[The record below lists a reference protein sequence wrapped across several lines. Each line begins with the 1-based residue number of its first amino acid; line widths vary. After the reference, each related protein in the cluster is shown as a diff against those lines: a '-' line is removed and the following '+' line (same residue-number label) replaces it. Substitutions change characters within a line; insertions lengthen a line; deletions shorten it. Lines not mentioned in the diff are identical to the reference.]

1 MTINRQEKQEVQ
13 VLLSDRLQ
21 KFAALSGARFKPVA
35 PIKEENAISLPQ
47 YIEDEPQ
54 VDRPQTDEKS
64 FIQTKFETNKV
75 PWKNGKY
82 TLGAALV
89 AGTCVIAGITALSG
103 FSLKLP
109 KGDTSTATK
118 PVDNSDDLTDH
129 PTGKYGVASQTG
141 GLGEGF
147 DNEGKTKNPFLTT
160 NPPNTKPNGKTKA
173 PPHVKVGALPTSSV
187 PRTSPV
193 VRSAPATDYDS
204 PRVMP
209 RRYTPSYSS
218 PVRTSAFR
226 SNGSASSP
234 AKSAEPERTP
244 EERRAQ
250 AIAATTFSG
259 GSSNV
264 SAQNVSTNPQDV
276 SANPQGG
283 VQEGLQGASQ
293 GIPQGRS
300 SKDEQYLAAENAV
313 IDGTPQQLINRA
325 KKAEGVLLQGLAFTP
340 GNLKYLEDQ
349 EITAEI
355 SNPLDSGLPVGT
367 QIFAAIKFPQ
377 IQAQAKNA
385 VVRLVPTAIVLN
397 GNEYEVPTGS
407 AVLTGKNGKPFIAKR
422 GGSEFLRF
430 LGSATKTVIGAGTGV
445 LTSLSG
451 LGGGNLLSSLTG
463 LGGAR
468 GANTQSNPTE
478 VLILKDNIPIQFS
491 IIRPFSIPMATSLES
506 ESVPVASVSETQ
518 TSPTQGDVAV
528 AQPRPEEAPM
538 MFTQDLTDA
547 ELMAIV
553 DQSRTPGG
561 ETGVR

>member
-1 MTINRQEKQEVQ
+1 M
-13 VLLSDRLQ
+13 LLTDRLQ
-21 KFAALSGARFKPVA
+21 KFAQLSGARFKPTE
-35 PIKEENAISLPQ
+35 PIKEEDAIPLPQ
-47 YIEDEPQ
+47 YIEDGPQ
-54 VDRPQTDEKS
+54 VEQPKSDQTN
-64 FIQTKFETNKV
+64 FVQTKFETNKV

-89 AGTCVIAGITALSG
+89 AGACVIAGITALSG

-109 KGDTSTATK
+109 KGNTSTATK

-147 DNEGKTKNPFLTT
+147 DNEGKTKNPFLTP
-160 NPPNTKPNGKTKA
+160 NPPSTKPNGKAKA
-173 PPHVKVGALPTSSV
+173 PPHVKVGSLPTSSV

-193 VRSAPATDYDS
+193 VRSAPATDYNS
-204 PRVMP
+204 SRVMP
-209 RRYTPSYSS
+209 RRYTPSSASYAAPLRS
-218 PVRTSAFR
+218 PTIRSTGSAF
-226 SNGSASSP
+226 SP
-234 AKSAEPERTP
+234 SKPVEPERTP

-250 AIAATTFSG
+250 AISATTFSG

-264 SAQNVSTNPQDV
+264 SQNVSANPQDV

-283 VQEGLQGASQ
+283 AQEGLQRASQ

-300 SKDEQYLAAENAV
+300 SKNEQYLAAENAV

-340 GNLKYLEDQ
+340 GDLKYLEDQ

-355 SNPLDSGLPVGT
+355 SDPMDSGLPVGT
-367 QIFAAIKFPQ
+367 QIVAAIKFPQ
-377 IQAQAKNA
+377 SQAQAKNA
-385 VVRLVPTAIVLN
+385 VVRLVPTAIVLG
-397 GNEYEVPTGS
+397 GNEYEIPQGS
-407 AVLTGKNGKPFIAKR
+407 AILTAKKGKPFIAKR

-451 LGGGNLLSSLTG
+451 IGGGNLLSSLTG

-478 VLILKDNIPIQFS
+478 VLILNDNIPIQLS
-491 IIRPFSIPMATSLES
+491 IIRPFSIPMATNPES

-518 TSPTQGDVAV
+518 TSPAQGGVAV
-528 AQPRPEEAPM
+528 AQPGPEEAPM

-553 DQSRTPGG
+553 DQSRNQGG